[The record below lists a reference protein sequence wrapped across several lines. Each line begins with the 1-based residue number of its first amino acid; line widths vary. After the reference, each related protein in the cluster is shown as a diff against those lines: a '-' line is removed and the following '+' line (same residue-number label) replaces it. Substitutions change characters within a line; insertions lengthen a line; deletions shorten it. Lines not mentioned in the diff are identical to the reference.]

1 MSRREIQADENLLAA
16 FALTIGG
23 ALGAGLP
30 MALLIIWV
38 CS

>member
-1 MSRREIQADENLLAA
+1 MSGGEFETDLFSA

-23 ALGAGLP
+23 ALSIGLP
-30 MALLIIWV
+30 LAVLIILV

>member
-1 MSRREIQADENLLAA
+1 MPGSEFETDLFSA

-23 ALGAGLP
+23 ALGIALP
-30 MALLIIWV
+30 MAVLIIWV